1 MDTPRF
7 KTGYKPNEIAHD
19 SLKEMITQSLMTALP
34 QAINE
39 IIKSRTD
46 LHGAIRGA
54 TSARTPNDGKQ
65 GVSENAVELLL
76 LKIDGLSTHVTQ
88 LTDCVTRLN
97 DRAVTNDPIYTM
109 EESLKILDISYDT
122 FQRRVKAGKLRCK
135 KDGDK
140 VYVRQSD
147 IEAYWA
153 ELEYLR

>member
-34 QAINE
+34 QAIDE
-39 IIKSRTD
+39 VIKSRTD

-54 TSARTPNDGKQ
+54 TSGRTPNDGKH
-65 GVSENAVELLL
+65 GVHENAVELLL
-76 LKIDGLSTHVTQ
+76 LKIDGLTNQFTQ
-88 LTDCVTRLN
+88 LTTCVALLN
-97 DRAVTNDPIYTM
+97 DRAVMDDPIYTM
-109 EESLKILDISYDT
+109 EEALKLLDMSYDT

-153 ELEYLR
+153 GLE